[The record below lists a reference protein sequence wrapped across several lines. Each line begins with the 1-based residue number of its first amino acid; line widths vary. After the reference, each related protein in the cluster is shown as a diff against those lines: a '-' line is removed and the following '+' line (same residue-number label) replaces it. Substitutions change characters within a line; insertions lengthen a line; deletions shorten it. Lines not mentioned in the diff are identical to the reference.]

1 MYKKEG
7 YGGRMARTMVFVQG
21 FINILGLLVGSILM
35 GQGDFVMA
43 FFMSMSAG
51 TFFYISLGEVLQ

>member
-7 YGGRMARTMVFVQG
+7 YSGKTALIMVMIQG
-21 FINILGLLVGSILM
+21 SINILGLMVGNMLM
-35 GQGDFVMA
+35 GQGSFIMA
-43 FFMSMSAG
+43 FFMSMSVG